1 MKIIKGNFKE
11 KKTRPLGEKI
21 TESLLKVQQ
30 LHGKEAEGNYV
41 LLAHVDQEIY
51 ISSDLTV
58 EDFNFLLDMVKLNVL
73 QSVNILGD

>member
-11 KKTRPLGEKI
+11 KKTRPLSEKI

-51 ISSDLTV
+51 ISSDLPA
-58 EDFNFLLDMVKLNVL
+58 ENFNFLLDIAKLNVL
-73 QSVNILGD
+73 QSANNLGE

>member
-1 MKIIKGNFKE
+1 MKIVKGNFKE
-11 KKTRPLGEKI
+11 KKKRPLNEKI
-21 TESLLKVQQ
+21 TEALSKIQE
-30 LHGKEAEGNYV
+30 LHGAEAEGNYV
-41 LLAHVDQEIY
+41 LLTQVDQEIY